1 MRILKIIGGSVAAML
16 IIIISQFVSQIIAG
30 IFPYVWMSEIVQTL
44 LYVGIAL
51 ALGFV
56 FTHCILKM
64 KMSEIRVPS
73 KFPAIKWFLIGIL
86 LPVFVS
92 LFYLLAVDGEL
103 IKNTRVENEI
113 YTIIYAVFITG
124 ISAGIVEEFIFRG
137 LIMKIIEKY
146 WCKTA
151 AILLP
156 ALCFGVLHLFNIES
170 WHLIDAMQ
178 LVLAGTMVG
187 VMFGLIAYKSNS
199 IWASAVVH
207 GFWNSIIIGGILE
220 IGSPQYGMRID
231 SIWQYYLKSQNI
243 LLTGGQYG
251 IEASFPAIIGYMIVI
266 LLVLKSREIKYILK
280 N

>member
-1 MRILKIIGGSVAAML
+1 
-16 IIIISQFVSQIIAG
+16 
-30 IFPYVWMSEIVQTL
+30 
-44 LYVGIAL
+44 
-51 ALGFV
+51 
-56 FTHCILKM
+56 
-64 KMSEIRVPS
+64 MSEIRVLL
-73 KFPAIKWFLIGIL
+73 KFPTIKWFFTSLL
-86 LPVFVS
+86 LPVSVS

-156 ALCFGVLHLFNIES
+156 ALCFGIFHLLNIEA
-170 WHLIDAMQ
+170 WNLIEAMQ
-178 LVLAGTMVG
+178 LVIASTMVG
-187 VMFGLIAYKSNS
+187 VMFGLITYKSNS

-207 GFWNSIIIGGILE
+207 GFWNIIIIGGILE

-231 SIWQYYLKSQNI
+231 SIWQYRLKSQSL

-251 IEASFPAIIGYMIVI
+251 IEASFPSIVGYIVVN
-266 LLVLKSREIKYILK
+266 L
-280 N
+280 